1 MIKQILWVTRL
12 YSSFN
17 DYKIVTVQHVTK
29 MLIDSLLYT
38 TVFYYIYFLL
48 ITAANLRPAIIGG
61 AGVPHV
67 CAVDVAEVAGV
78 AVAIVDGDLPSRE
91 AAAVLL

>member
-1 MIKQILWVTRL
+1 
-12 YSSFN
+12 
-17 DYKIVTVQHVTK
+17 

-38 TVFYYIYFLL
+38 NVFIIYFLL
-48 ITAANLRPAIIGG
+48 IAAADLRPAIIGG

-78 AVAIVDGDLPSRE
+78 AVAIVDGDLPSGV
-91 AAAVLL
+91 AAAVLLGFVTPTECRTQNELQHAGKKKQGC